1 MCKCL
6 FCEGY
11 ILGKRKTWRVG
22 VCERVQ
28 KRNCRV
34 MLESERASSFRR
46 RPGGMRMGTTSKAK
60 RKYHFPY
67 LHVFQ
72 IIQSRG
78 KYYIIVNNQSIINH
92 EGTATVADK
101 AEHSTYSAAENHKQ
115 HRKWDEKRRMKRR
128 TQEKKGGKASRARE
142 GIIHLSFC
150 RMLLALYGSKQAL
163 GCWIFQSKLVMF
175 FMQRTK
181 IIEMPHK
188 WETNTREIECVELED
203 GSWVASMRLRLLR
216 QFKWF
221 AIVAFYW
228 QGPR

>member
-128 TQEKKGGKASRARE
+128 TQEKKEEKLQEHEKELFIWAFAVCCWLCMARSKRSVVEYFSRN
-142 GIIHLSFC
+142 LS
-150 RMLLALYGSKQAL
+150 
-163 GCWIFQSKLVMF
+163 F

-216 QFKWF
+216 QFKWL